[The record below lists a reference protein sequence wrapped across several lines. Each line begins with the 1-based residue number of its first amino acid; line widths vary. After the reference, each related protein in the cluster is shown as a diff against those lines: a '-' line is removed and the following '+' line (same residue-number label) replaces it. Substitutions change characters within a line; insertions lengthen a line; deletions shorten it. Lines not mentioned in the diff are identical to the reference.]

1 MAIRSKQRALLEGLH
16 HIIES
21 GYISEIK
28 KIDGTRGQMAR
39 FLKLVMWSCTLKN
52 GDLTPSE
59 DTFLSTAIR
68 SRFNYL
74 KDREHLIYPGTMRL
88 HEDLF
93 GCQNHI
99 YDEAHLR
106 TLYGFIFNDEEEF
119 RAGERVY
126 RFALDDLKE
135 DGALWRE
142 ASRGWWSWTYYG
154 LGLNFLTGTVRYIS

>member
-1 MAIRSKQRALLEGLH
+1 M
-16 HIIES
+16 
-21 GYISEIK
+21 
-28 KIDGTRGQMAR
+28 
-39 FLKLVMWSCTLKN
+39 
-52 GDLTPSE
+52 
-59 DTFLSTAIR
+59 
-68 SRFNYL
+68 
-74 KDREHLIYPGTMRL
+74 L

-154 LGLNFLTGTVRYIS
+154 LGLNFLTGIDPVN